1 MECLCGIILKH
12 SRKSRFATKAL
23 ICYHPLRFKALR
35 TGKDRKTIPRTKKTP
50 EIKEEVKTE
59 KPAKAA
65 TAKLKAAAE
74 KPATKGKARKPEI
87 VIQSPPGGIMPCYV
101 PRA

>member
-1 MECLCGIILKH
+1 MLSSLTLQSITN
-12 SRKSRFATKAL
+12 RKG
-23 ICYHPLRFKALR
+23 P
-35 TGKDRKTIPRTKKTP
+35 KTIPRTKKAP